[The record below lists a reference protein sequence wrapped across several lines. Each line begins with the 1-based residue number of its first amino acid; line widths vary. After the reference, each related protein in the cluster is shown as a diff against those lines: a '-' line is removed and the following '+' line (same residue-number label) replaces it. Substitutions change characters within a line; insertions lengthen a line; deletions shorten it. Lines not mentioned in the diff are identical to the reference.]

1 MKKLFTLI
9 LLGIT
14 LILAAADKTSVVQGF
29 GMSRNAAV
37 QNALKNAVEQEYGML
52 FSSKEVAQMLSTET
66 SVSSDG
72 KDSSAIAMA
81 DCNKIDIATISKGKI
96 KSYRILSAEKEAGSN
111 NYIASVEVVFPGKY
125 VVGTNPGNRRRMAV
139 SRFRFNAKT
148 FSVFGTRYSTEK
160 WSSALHD
167 AINTNL
173 TQSRKFTMLDRDFG
187 YEINKELARLNSPDA
202 NQDDMIRLGQKLATD
217 YLVAGTINFID
228 IPALTKNPYT
238 GKVIFPSQAI
248 FAEVNYRV
256 LLAATGQLKWSDTIR
271 IDAMQFYESFYNNS
285 ISESA
290 EAVAQQ
296 LSSGLLSSILPYEIV
311 SIVKNNLIVIGEG
324 GKAFYN
330 GEILSVF
337 NLGEDVTDSRTGE
350 VIDSIEVRVGMVQI
364 VRTTEKLSYAR
375 IISGN
380 PAEFK
385 VGARLRRDEKSRA
398 FNTVKQTQENENQ
411 VQTVIQKTKTGGVV
425 VPF

>member
-1 MKKLFTLI
+1 MKKIFTLI

-14 LILAAADKTSVVQGF
+14 LILAATDKTSVVQGF

-37 QNALKNAVEQEYGML
+37 QNALKNAVEQEYGMQ
-52 FSSKEVAQMLSTET
+52 FSSKEVSQMVSTET

-111 NYIASVEVVFPGKY
+111 NYIVSVEVVFPGKY
-125 VVGTNPGNRRRMAV
+125 VVGTNPDNRRRMAV

-148 FSVFGTRYSTEK
+148 FSVFGMRYSTEK
-160 WSSALHD
+160 WSAALHD

-217 YLVAGTINFID
+217 YLVVGTINFID

-364 VRTTEKLSYAR
+364 IRTTEKLSYAK

>member
-1 MKKLFTLI
+1 MRKLLLI
-9 LLGIT
+9 LLGIAFT
-14 LILAAADKTSVVQGF
+14 LTAIDKTSVVQGW
-29 GMSRNAAV
+29 GLSRNAAV
-37 QNALKNAVEQEYGML
+37 QNALKNAVEQEYGMQ
-52 FSSKEVAQMLSTET
+52 FSSKEISQMISAET
-66 SVSSDG
+66 SVSLNG
-72 KDSSAIAMA
+72 KDSSTIAMA
-81 DCNKIDIATISKGKI
+81 DSNKIDIATVSKGKI
-96 KSYRILSAEKEAGSN
+96 KSYRVLSAEKESGSS
-111 NYIASVEVVFPGKY
+111 NYVASIEVVFPDKY
-125 VVGTNPGNRRRMAV
+125 IVGTNPDNRRRMAV
-139 SRFRFNAKT
+139 SRFRFNART

-160 WSSALHD
+160 WSAALHD

-187 YEINKELARLNSPDA
+187 HEINKELARSNSPDA
-202 NQDDMIRLGQKLATD
+202 SQDDMIRLGQKLATD
-217 YLVAGTINFID
+217 YLVVGTINFID

-256 LLAATGQLKWSDTIR
+256 VLAATGQLKWSETIR
-271 IDAMQFYESFYNNS
+271 IDAVQFYESFYNNS

-290 EAVAQQ
+290 TAVAQQ

-311 SIVKNNLIVIGEG
+311 SIAKNNLVVIGEG

-337 NLGEDVTDSRTGE
+337 NLVEDVTDSRTGE

-364 VRTTEKLSYAR
+364 IRITEKLSYAR

-385 VGARLRRDEKSRA
+385 VGARLRRDEKSRTLNA
-398 FNTVKQTQENENQ
+398 SKQAQENENQ
-411 VQTVIQKTKTGGVV
+411 AQSVIQRTKTGGVV